1 MSQSHIVDFLKAIDT
16 ELTRHAKEG
25 QRLDLYL
32 IGRASLIV
40 RYGLTLST
48 KDVDMV
54 GRTDTPE
61 LEEKALELFG
71 KETAKAQ
78 EWGLYLES
86 VPPALPPVPGSYRS
100 QSVEL
105 PGEWKVLR
113 PKQLEPHDLAVTK
126 LKRFHTGDRQDL
138 RIMCDAGD
146 LTRAG
151 LERALDSA
159 FPFGLDE
166 DDDPWAK
173 PVKRSFQ
180 RLLDYLEGRDPK
192 L

>member
-1 MSQSHIVDFLKAIDT
+1 MAKSRIVEFLEALDN
-16 ELTRHAKEG
+16 ELAKHAQHG

-32 IGRASLIV
+32 IGRASVLL
-40 RYGLTLST
+40 RYGLTLAT
-48 KDVDMV
+48 KDVDMI

-61 LEEKALELFG
+61 LEAKALELFG
-71 KETAKAQ
+71 KDTAAAQ
-78 EWGLYLES
+78 RWGLYLEA
-86 VPPALPPVPGSYRS
+86 VPPGLPPVPGRYKSLA
-100 QSVEL
+100 VEL
-105 PGEWKVLR
+105 AGDWKVLR

-138 RIMCDAGD
+138 KIMCDAGD
-146 LTRAG
+146 LTRVG
-151 LERALDSA
+151 LEQALDSA

-166 DDDPWAK
+166 DEDPWAK

-180 RLLDYLEGRDPK
+180 QLLDYLDGRDRN